1 MGGVGDRGGR
11 NAMAGAG
18 GAVAGADGAGNG
30 VAGAAVG
37 TIDIRDLWEH
47 YRLYH
52 DRTHSLKEVLVRF
65 RRARYEDLWALRGVT
80 MRVEPGEA
88 VGVIGANGSGKST
101 LLKCVARVIEPSRGT
116 VSVRGRVSALLELG
130 AGFHPDLTGRE
141 NVFINGAMLGMTRRE
156 IRARFDDIV
165 AFSELEQFIDSP
177 VRTYSSGMYM
187 RLGFS
192 VAVHVDPDVL
202 LVDEVL
208 AVGDEQFQAKCR
220 ARIAAMKA
228 RGVTIL
234 FVSHDLPRVQE
245 VCDRVV
251 WLDRGVVRAEGVP
264 AEVVREYA
272 GRSE

>member
-1 MGGVGDRGGR
+1 MGIKTERGGASGGGR
-11 NAMAGAG
+11 AGSGAWSSARSDARSAAG
-18 GAVAGADGAGNG
+18 GR
-30 VAGAAVG
+30 
-37 TIDIRDLWEH
+37 IEIEDLWER

-52 DRTHSLKEVLVRF
+52 DRTYSLKEVLVRF
-65 RRARYEDLWALRGVT
+65 RRARYEDLWALQGVT
-80 MRVEPGEA
+80 LRVEPGEA

-101 LLKCVARVIEPSRGT
+101 LLKCVARVIEPTRGSIR
-116 VSVRGRVSALLELG
+116 VGGRVSALLELG

-141 NVFINGAMLGMTRRE
+141 NIFINGAMLGMTRRE
-156 IRARFDDIV
+156 VKARFDEIV

-220 ARIAAMKA
+220 ARIAEMKA

-245 VCDRVV
+245 VCDRAV
-251 WLDRGVVRAEGVP
+251 WLDRGVVRADGPP

-272 GRSE
+272 G

>member
-1 MGGVGDRGGR
+1 MDAGDGR
-11 NAMAGAG
+11 NAAGAANAAGAG
-18 GAVAGADGAGNG
+18 GARNG
-30 VAGAAVG
+30 AVG
-37 TIDIRDLWEH
+37 SILIEDLWER

-52 DRTHSLKEVLVRF
+52 DRTYSLKEVLVRF
-65 RRARYEDLWALRGVT
+65 RRARYEDLWALQGVT
-80 MRVEPGEA
+80 IHVAPGEA

-116 VSVRGRVSALLELG
+116 VSVHGRVSALLELG

-141 NVFINGAMLGMTRRE
+141 NIFINGAMLGMTRRE
-156 IRARFDDIV
+156 VKARFEDIV

-220 ARIAAMKA
+220 ARIAEMKA

-234 FVSHDLPRVQE
+234 FVTHDLPRVQE
-245 VCDRVV
+245 VCDRAV
-251 WLDRGVVRAEGVP
+251 WLDRGTVKAEGLP
-264 AEVVREYA
+264 AEVVGEYR
-272 GRSE
+272 G